1 MAATVTAPRVPK
13 DCRASIFLSRSG
25 ERPTRDNDFGARNSD
40 ELTYRSLQDVLRSS
54 LLGILS
60 TAILKFLV
68 AWNEYLIA
76 SVFLRSQVVLP
87 LPIGLREL
95 LPSQPNLVGLVMA
108 GAVVMTAPPVSI
120 FAFLNRYFSVGGTG
134 GALAGE

>member
-1 MAATVTAPRVPK
+1 MERAT
-13 DCRASIFLSRSG
+13 
-25 ERPTRDNDFGARNSD
+25 PTSSP
-40 ELTYRSLQDVLRSS
+40 YRSLQDVLRSS

-76 SVFLRSQVVLP
+76 SVFLRSQAVLP

-108 GAVVMTAPPVSI
+108 GAVVMTAPSVSI